1 MRLRVEDGA
10 RQETTHLVWG
20 PLALFIV
27 LAAWFLQGAVEKLP
41 PCVFKEIVGL
51 PCLTCGATRSIVAL
65 SHRDIGLALA
75 LNPLVPV
82 LVAGLMVLSLITF
95 LGWVIKRR
103 IVLTLSVRQK
113 NVIRLLALLAIV
125 VNWLYLIAVGR

>member
-1 MRLRVEDGA
+1 
-10 RQETTHLVWG
+10 
-20 PLALFIV
+20 
-27 LAAWFLQGAVEKLP
+27 
-41 PCVFKEIVGL
+41 
-51 PCLTCGATRSIVAL
+51 L